1 MDKNNIQKEDDII
14 RQMIKSTQHQA
25 SENLK
30 YRIMHQIEAEKVF
43 TPQKAKPKKET
54 TNVLRDFSSI
64 FGWMYAVLVII
75 IGGAYIVGGQELLLS
90 TQFIGTVLLVSFVFS
105 LFWLITQL
113 DAYLRGKTNTTNQ
126 KH

>member
-1 MDKNNIQKEDDII
+1 MKEFDIQKDDEII
-14 RQMIKSTQHQA
+14 KQMIKSTKHQA

-54 TNVLRDFSSI
+54 TNVLRDFGSI
-64 FGWMYAVLVII
+64 FGWMYAVLAII

-90 TQFIGTVLLVSFVFS
+90 TQFVGTVLLVSFVFS

-113 DAYLRGKTNTTNQ
+113 DAYLRKKMGK
-126 KH
+126 